1 MSLILP
7 WIDSRSRQLIVATRR
22 KLSRPRFLGHE
33 IRAGARKG
41 KKNRRRSLRHGLG
54 SLLVPADIPRLEK
67 NWSIDGRRPSA
78 EKKKI
83 ERTLGPVSI
92 VRLTFEGDIRNGS
105 CVQENFTAGTGTSS
119 CSMPTEQLDGI
130 ILQDPCRTMD
140 QGYRNIY

>member
-1 MSLILP
+1 MDRFAIASAHRGDETKTEQTSFL
-7 WIDSRSRQLIVATRR
+7 RTRNTCR
-22 KLSRPRFLGHE
+22 GT
-33 IRAGARKG
+33 KG